1 VDAHVRI
8 SAADAARRSAAA
20 LRWAASRFELLWAS
34 SAARRGFSAPSGR
47 AMKNRFDRMAKNVY
61 SEALAPMAE
70 VKTGLETSPDAQIID
85 LWCEANREPLE
96 ELGLLGRM
104 AREPCLLEPYSG
116 TVTLDEVRH
125 CVRKQDARYQEL
137 QHRDA
142 SAWKVPP
149 WLWII
154 STGLPVAALGL
165 GFEPCRAWPRGFYEL
180 PEPWRVKLVVRSEL
194 RRERATLLVRITGVG
209 RVLREAVEDL
219 KQEPEDSRLRR
230 LLARE
235 LARMHCE
242 LRAESGGNTPEEEE
256 FAMTGEEM
264 LREVEARARSLG
276 ERDGRAQGEKLLR
289 EVEARARS
297 LGERDGR
304 AQGEREGRED
314 GLRWGREEE
323 ARRMVRLAFEERFGP
338 MPASL
343 EEAVGKI
350 AGVNEL
356 ERAMKICLTRTRDE
370 VEQALIPQVH

>member
-1 VDAHVRI
+1 
-8 SAADAARRSAAA
+8 
-20 LRWAASRFELLWAS
+20 
-34 SAARRGFSAPSGR
+34 
-47 AMKNRFDRMAKNVY
+47 MKNRFDRMAKNAY
-61 SEALAPMAE
+61 SEALAPIVD

-85 LWCEANREPLE
+85 LWCEARNQRGVDREPLE

-104 AREPCLLEPYSG
+104 VREPYLLEPYSG
-116 TVTLDEVRH
+116 TVTLGEVRQ
-125 CVRKQDARYQEL
+125 CVRKQDGRHQEL

-165 GFEPCRAWPRGFYEL
+165 GFEPCRAWPRGFYAL
-180 PEPWRVKLVVRSEL
+180 PEPWRVRLVVRSEL
-194 RRERATLLVRITGVG
+194 RRERATLLLRITGVG

-219 KQEPEDSRLRR
+219 KQEPEDSRMRR

-242 LRAESGGNTPEEEE
+242 LLAEPGGNTPEEEE
-256 FAMTGEEM
+256 FAMSGEEM
-264 LREVEARARSLG
+264 LREVEARARS
-276 ERDGRAQGEKLLR
+276 Q
-289 EVEARARS
+289 
-297 LGERDGR
+297 GERDGR

-343 EEAVGKI
+343 EETVGKI

-370 VEQALIPQVH
+370 VEQALIPQIH